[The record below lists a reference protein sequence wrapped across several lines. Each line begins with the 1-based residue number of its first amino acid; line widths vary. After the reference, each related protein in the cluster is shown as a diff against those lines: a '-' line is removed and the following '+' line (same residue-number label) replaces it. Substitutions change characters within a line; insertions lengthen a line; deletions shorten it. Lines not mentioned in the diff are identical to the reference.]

1 MRGWELDKI
10 VKRTFLEF
18 SGLIIFHLGIFR
30 YQNLVSAIFCLGDFC
45 PGISFW
51 ECVKLGAW
59 SHPKWAGLL
68 ALGFTHSHGF
78 PYQIKGGEY
87 SGLPQ
92 QGILPISAKN
102 KNNNNGHRCLFGK
115 RLSPLWQWWG
125 VGFFQT
131 WGLLQTFSSLASIQ
145 AKTRGS
151 EQNIQGIG
159 S

>member
-1 MRGWELDKI
+1 MRGWELDKV
-10 VKRTFLEF
+10 VKMTFLEF
-18 SGLIIFHLGIFR
+18 TGQIIFHLGIFWS
-30 YQNLVSAIFCLGDFC
+30 QNLASAIFCLGDFC

-78 PYQIKGGEY
+78 PYQIIGGEY

-115 RLSPLWQWWG
+115 RLSSLCGCSFLLSLLFALRNVVLQSRGKTFQWNW
-125 VGFFQT
+125 F
-131 WGLLQTFSSLASIQ
+131 
-145 AKTRGS
+145 
-151 EQNIQGIG
+151 N
-159 S
+159 